1 MYVLSILW
9 MTVKRI
15 AANWRLEAALLVGL
29 ILAVGIVSAI
39 PVYTSGSLQRSLVA
53 QWLRQ
58 SQSRPP
64 LGLMMT
70 HSNSDYRHET
80 NLEQFAAVRDYVNR
94 ELPRVIGRQ
103 PYAYSEAAE
112 LGINYFRPAT
122 PERPAPQ
129 SPYINI
135 KSISNL
141 KELATIIDGRWFAP
155 RSDGVVEVVVDE
167 ATLEDSNLLVGERYI
182 YEYAPRGREKTN
194 IEIEVVGV
202 FRPNPETLTTEY
214 WIYPPPFSRSLFADF
229 EQFHTRFIEELSLRP
244 SAYDWYMVFDY
255 NAVRVHNLDAVIEGL
270 ETIQARAGQILPET
284 RFWLSPISLFRWFNS
299 RAQVIANFLLT
310 LAVPIFGMVLY
321 YVVLIAGLTVDRRRN
336 EIAVLH
342 SRGAGRVQV
351 AMSFLLE
358 WVMLGVVALAAGPYL
373 GLFISMVLGA
383 SAGFLTF
390 VGREVLPV
398 VITADAYRFGAGAV
412 ALAVAAAMIP
422 VVRSSKH
429 SIVSFKQELVRGG
442 GAALWQKFLLDF
454 ILLGFAYYGYRSLLR
469 QTERA
474 QDVALM
480 DPLLLFIPV
489 IALLGAGLFVL
500 RVYPYV
506 MLALTWITARL
517 PGVVLNLTLHQLSR
531 NSGQYMPLL
540 LLLILTVSLGI
551 YTASAARTL
560 DRNFV
565 DEIAYSVGADIV
577 LAEQWSVPGAGAT
590 ESEEGESE
598 VEAAAR
604 APEVYEPPFYV
615 HHELPGVVNAARAL
629 TVQASARAGG
639 SFLGSVDM
647 MAIVPAEFGRT
658 AWFRRDLS
666 PYHFYDHLNVLA
678 RHREGAL
685 VPESFLK
692 ERRLS
697 LGDYVTLTF
706 RNQPIEVYI
715 AGTVDYWPSLN
726 PFVRPFF
733 IVNLEHVQ
741 ESIALEPYNVWLD
754 VEGPGYLP
762 QIVEGLRRQGIYVT
776 SVKDVNSQVVQGRN
790 EPHRMGFFGVLS
802 IGFIV
807 SSLVTVLGFIL
818 YTFLSMRSRLLHFG
832 VLRAVGLSL
841 TQLVTLLGLE
851 QALSLGIGL
860 GAGTLLG
867 IGATQLFL
875 PFLRDSAGEAKKVP
889 PFIIV
894 TDPADLARIFAVLGT
909 MLVVAVIGLAA
920 ILVRMKLHQAIK
932 LGEEG

>member
-1 MYVLSILW
+1 

-15 AANWRLEAALLVGL
+15 VANWRLETALLVGL

-39 PVYTSGSLQRSLVA
+39 PIYTSGSLQRSLLT

-58 SQSRPP
+58 SDSRPP

-70 HSNSDYRHET
+70 HSNSDYRHDSSPEQIADVRAY
-80 NLEQFAAVRDYVNR
+80 LER
-94 ELPRVIGRQ
+94 ELPRVIGED
-103 PYAYSEAAE
+103 PYAYSEAVE
-112 LGINYFRPAT
+112 LGINFYMPANPDRP
-122 PERPAPQ
+122 RPN

-141 KELATIIDGRWFAP
+141 RDLASIVDGRWFEE
-155 RSDGVVEVVVDE
+155 RTDGVIEVIVDE
-167 ATLEDSNLLVGERYI
+167 ATLEDSQLLVGERYV
-182 YEYAPRGREKTN
+182 YEYAPRGQEKTLIN
-194 IEIEVVGV
+194 FELVGV
-202 FRPNPETLTTEY
+202 FRPNQETLTTEY

-229 EQFHTRFIEELSLRP
+229 DNFHKLFLVDLGLKP
-244 SAYDWYMVFDY
+244 SAYDWYMVFDHQTI
-255 NAVRVHNLDAVIEGL
+255 RVHNLGDVIEGL
-270 ETIQARAGQILPET
+270 ETIQARSGQMLPET
-284 RFWLSPISLFRWFNS
+284 RFWLSPLSLFRWFDA
-299 RAQVIANFLLT
+299 RAQVISSFLLT

-321 YVVLIAGLTVDRRRN
+321 YVVLIAGLTVDKRRN

-351 AMSFLLE
+351 AISFLLE
-358 WVMLGVVALAAGPYL
+358 WVLLGVVALMVGPYL
-373 GLFISMVLGA
+373 GLFISRVLGA
-383 SAGFLTF
+383 SAGFLSF
-390 VGREVLPV
+390 VGREALPV
-398 VITADAYRFGAGAV
+398 AIFGDAYRFGVMAV
-412 ALAVAAAMIP
+412 VLAVGAAMIP
-422 VVRSSKH
+422 AIRSSKH

-442 GAALWQKFLLDF
+442 GSAAWKKLFLDF
-454 ILLGFAYYGYRSLLR
+454 ILLGFAYYGYRSILQQSQR
-469 QTERA
+469 TVEGE
-474 QDVALM
+474 VALM

-489 IALLGAGLFVL
+489 IALLGAGLFIL

-506 MLALTWITARL
+506 MYILTWITARL
-517 PGVVLNLTLHQLSR
+517 PGVVLNLTLQQLSR

-565 DEIAYSVGADIV
+565 DQISYRVGADIA
-577 LAEQWSVPGAGAT
+577 LTEQWSLPTGGMMDPSMGEAEVQ
-590 ESEEGESE
+590 SE
-598 VEAAAR
+598 
-604 APEVYEPPFYV
+604 PQIYEPPFYI
-615 HHELPGVVNAARAL
+615 HHELPGVINAARAL
-629 TVQASARAGG
+629 SVQASARAGG
-639 SFLGSVDM
+639 TFVGNVDM
-647 MAIVPAEFGRT
+647 MGIVPAEFGKT
-658 AWFRRDLS
+658 AWFRDDLS
-666 PYHFYDHLNVLA
+666 PYHFYEHLNVLA

-685 VPESFLK
+685 VPQSFLT

-706 RNQPIEVYI
+706 KNQPIEVYI
-715 AGTVDYWPSLN
+715 AGTVDYWPTLN
-726 PFVRPFF
+726 PNVRPFF

-762 QIVEGLRRQGIYVT
+762 EIVSGLRQQGVYVV
-776 SVKDVNSQVVQGRN
+776 SVRDVNSQVVQGRN
-790 EPHRMGFFGVLS
+790 EPHRMGFFGILS

-818 YTFLSMRSRLLHFG
+818 YTFLAMRSRLLHFG

-841 TQLVTLLGLE
+841 SQLVTLLGLE
-851 QALSLGIGL
+851 QLFSLGLGL
-860 GAGTLLG
+860 GAGTVLG
-867 IGATQLFL
+867 INATRLFL
-875 PFLRDSAGEAKKVP
+875 PFLRDGAVDTSSVP

-894 TDPADLARIFAVLGT
+894 TDPADLVRIFTVLGT
-909 MLVVAVIGLAA
+909 MLVIAVIGLAA

-932 LGEEG
+932 LGEDG

>member
-15 AANWRLEAALLVGL
+15 VANWRLEAALLVGL
-29 ILAVGIVSAI
+29 VLAVGIVSAI
-39 PVYTSGSLQRSLVA
+39 PIYTSGSLQRSLLA

-58 SQSRPP
+58 SESRPP
-64 LGLMMT
+64 LGLMLT

-80 NLEQFAAVRDYVNR
+80 NPEQFDRVREYIER
-94 ELPRVIGRQ
+94 ELPRVVRED
-103 PYAYSEAAE
+103 PYAYSEAGE
-112 LGINYFRPAT
+112 LGINFYLPKNPDRP
-122 PERPAPQ
+122 RPS

-135 KSISNL
+135 KAISNL
-141 KELATIIDGRWFAP
+141 RELASIVDGRWFEL
-155 RSDGVVEVVVDE
+155 RTDGVVEVVVDE
-167 ATLEDSNLLVGERYI
+167 ATLEGSELLVGERYV
-182 YEYAPRGREKTN
+182 YEYAPRGREKTV
-194 IEIEVVGV
+194 IEVELVGV

-229 EQFHTRFIEELSLRP
+229 DEFHERFLEELSLRP

-255 NAVRVHNLDAVIEGL
+255 RTVRVHRLAEVIEGL
-270 ETIQARAGQILPET
+270 ETIQARAGQMLPET
-284 RFWLSPISLFRWFNS
+284 RFWLSPFSLFRWFDA
-299 RAQVIANFLLT
+299 RAQVISNFLLT

-351 AMSFLLE
+351 AFSFFLE
-358 WVMLGVVALAAGPYL
+358 WALLGLVALVVGPYL
-373 GLFISMVLGA
+373 GLFISRVLGA

-390 VGREVLPV
+390 VGREALPV
-398 VITADAYRFGAGAV
+398 AIIDDAYRYG
-412 ALAVAAAMIP
+412 ALAVVLAVGAAMIP
-422 VVRSSKH
+422 AIRSSKH

-442 GAALWQKFLLDF
+442 GFPLWQKLFLDF
-454 ILLGFAYYGYRSLLR
+454 ILLGFAYYGYRSILR
-469 QTERA
+469 QAQRA
-474 QDVALM
+474 VGGEVALM

-489 IALLGAGLFVL
+489 VALLGAGLLIL
-500 RVYPYV
+500 RVYPWV
-506 MLALTWITARL
+506 MIALTWITARL
-517 PGVVLNLTLHQLSR
+517 PGVVLNLTLQQLSR

-565 DEIAYSVGADIV
+565 DQIAYRVGADIA
-577 LAEQWSVPGAGAT
+577 LTEQWALPTGGMLDPSMEGGTGVT
-590 ESEEGESE
+590 SE
-598 VEAAAR
+598 
-604 APEVYEPPFYV
+604 PQIYEPPFYI
-615 HHELPGVVNAARAL
+615 HHELPGVVSAARVLSAQ
-629 TVQASARAGG
+629 VSARAGG
-639 SFLGSVDM
+639 TFLGNVDM

-658 AWFRRDLS
+658 AWFRSDLS
-666 PYHFYDHLNVLA
+666 PFHFYDHLNVLA

-685 VPESFLK
+685 VPEEFLRQ
-692 ERRLS
+692 RRLN

-706 RNQPIEVYI
+706 KNQPIEVYI
-715 AGTVDYWPSLN
+715 AGTVNYWPTLN
-726 PFVRPFF
+726 PTVRPFF

-741 ESIALEPYNVWLD
+741 ESIALEPYSVWLR

-762 QIVEGLRRQGIYVT
+762 AIVEGLRQQGVYVV
-776 SVKDVNSQVVQGRN
+776 SVRDVNSQVVQGRN
-790 EPHRMGFFGVLS
+790 EPHRMGFFGILS
-802 IGFIV
+802 TGFIV

-841 TQLVTLLGLE
+841 SQLVTLLGLE
-851 QALSLGIGL
+851 QVLSLGIGL
-860 GAGTLLG
+860 GAGTALG
-867 IGATQLFL
+867 IYATRIFL
-875 PFLRDSAGEAKKVP
+875 PFLKDGEVDASSVP

-894 TDPADLARIFAVLGT
+894 TDEADLVRIFTVLGT
-909 MLVVAVIGLAA
+909 MLVVAVIGLAV